1 MMRFQSIF
9 NIRYL
14 CSFKFSLSF
23 ICTSSCMVCEIYY
36 A

>member
-14 CSFKFSLSF
+14 GSFKFSLSF
-23 ICTSSCMVCEIYY
+23 ICTS
-36 A
+36 

>member
-23 ICTSSCMVCEIYY
+23 ICTS
-36 A
+36 